1 MKKEHFVIL
10 SKLAIATVVVS
21 AIEVI
26 NLRLVWIGF
35 YTGWF
40 PALYFPVALGMAGFG
55 ITIYFLTKGVLWKRL
70 LITLFG
76 DLILTA
82 VWFFIVIMAT
92 ILITGVGG
100 ELITIKSP

>member
-1 MKKEHFVIL
+1 MKKEHFLIL
-10 SKLAIATVVVS
+10 ARLAIAIVGVS

-26 NLRLVWIGF
+26 NLRLVWMGF

-40 PALYFPVALGMAGFG
+40 PAFYFPVILGMAVFG
-55 ITIYFLTKGVLWKRL
+55 ITIYFLTKGAIWKRL

>member
-1 MKKEHFVIL
+1 MKKEHVLIL
-10 SKLAIATVVVS
+10 AKLAIATVAVS
-21 AIEVI
+21 ATGTI
-26 NLRLVWIGF
+26 NLHLVYMGF

-40 PALYFPVALGMAGFG
+40 PALYFPVMLGIAIFG
-55 ITIYFLTKGVLWKRL
+55 ITIYFLTKGSLWKRL

-76 DLILTA
+76 SLILTA
-82 VWFFIVIMAT
+82 IWFFVFMMAT